1 MMKTYARIEAGRVAE
16 LFATDGDIA
25 QMFHPSL
32 VWVEAPGSVSVGHV
46 YAGGV
51 FSAPPAPPPPAPA
64 VPQSVTPAQA
74 FTALDQAGKL
84 GPLLAYIDAPDTPP
98 LVRAV
103 ALGAT
108 EWRRDSLMLMTV
120 AIVLGLTPAQ
130 VDDLF
135 IAAALIEV

>member
-1 MMKTYARIEAGRVAE
+1 MTTYARIQEGRAAE
-16 LFATDGDIA
+16 LLETDGDIT

-32 VWVEAPGSVSVGHV
+32 VWVEAPGSVSVGYV

-64 VPQSVTPAQA
+64 VPQSVTPVQA

-84 GPLLAYIDAPDTPP
+84 VPLLAYLDAPDTPP

-120 AIVLGLTPAQ
+120 AIVLGLTPEQ
-130 VDDLF
+130 VDALF
-135 IAAALIEV
+135 VTASGVSL